1 MNMRIILASN
11 SPRRRELLDLIK
23 ANYEVIPSN
32 EDETLKENLPLEEQ
46 SKRLAYIKAKS
57 VFNKTNGE
65 RIVIGADTLVVKDGK
80 IYGKPKNLNDAKHML
95 LELNNNMHQVITSVA
110 VLIEKNGKIEENV
123 FSDITNVYIGKMTEK
138 EIEEYISKEEVLDKA
153 GSYAIQSSFS
163 KHVEKIEGNYT
174 TVLGLPIH
182 KVYEILKKYN

>member
-80 IYGKPKNLNDAKHML
+80 IYGKPKNLNDAKHVL

>member
-123 FSDITNVYIGKMTEK
+123 FSDITNVYIGKMT
-138 EIEEYISKEEVLDKA
+138 KEEVLDKA

>member
-65 RIVIGADTLVVKDGK
+65 RILKELGVKD
-80 IYGKPKNLNDAKHML
+80 IRT
-95 LELNNNMHQVITSVA
+95 I
-110 VLIEKNGKIEENV
+110 
-123 FSDITNVYIGKMTEK
+123 
-138 EIEEYISKEEVLDKA
+138 
-153 GSYAIQSSFS
+153 
-163 KHVEKIEGNYT
+163 
-174 TVLGLPIH
+174 
-182 KVYEILKKYN
+182 

>member
-123 FSDITNVYIGKMTEK
+123 FSDITNVYIWKMTEK

>member
-46 SKRLAYIKAKS
+46 SKRLAYIKSKS

>member
-46 SKRLAYIKAKS
+46 YKRLAYIKAKS